1 MNKSDL
7 ELVNI
12 CKKNN
17 DLKAF
22 EVLIKR
28 HQNKVRSIIYRFL
41 NNPEDLKDASQEVF
55 IKAFKNL
62 RSFKGNSS
70 FSTWLYQ
77 ITANTCKDKLRAK
90 KLLEAKIISIT
101 QDDLLKIPDNKE
113 IDTDLNIEENKELIS
128 KLIKSL
134 PLEQQMTIV
143 LHDIEDFSY
152 EEISKILNCPLGTV
166 KSRIFNARK
175 ALKDKFKPYLPSYC
189 TL

>member
-22 EVLIKR
+22 EILIKR
-28 HQNKVRSIIYRFL
+28 HQCKVRSIIYRFL
-41 NNPEDLKDASQEVF
+41 NNQEDLKDASQEVF
-55 IKAFKNL
+55 IKAYKNL
-62 RSFKGNSS
+62 ASFKGKSN

-77 ITANTCKDKLRAK
+77 ITVNTCKDKLRTK
-90 KLLEAKIISIT
+90 KLLENKFINIT
-101 QDDLLKIPDNKE
+101 QEDLFEIPDNKE
-113 IDTDLNIEENKELIS
+113 IDTELNLEENKELIQ

-143 LHDIEDFSY
+143 LHDIEEFSY

-175 ALKDKFKPYLPSYC
+175 ALKEKFKPYLPSYC